1 VISRIGA
8 LYETDLKKIIALS
21 TLRQLGLMM
30 ISLAVG
36 FRVLAFF
43 HLLTHALFKAC
54 LFLCAGRVIHLYG
67 GRQDVRDL
75 RVVGRHIP

>member
-1 VISRIGA
+1 MI
-8 LYETDLKKIIALS
+8 
-21 TLRQLGLMM
+21 
-30 ISLAVG
+30 ISLAAG

-75 RVVGRHIP
+75 SVVGHYIP